1 MPHAE
6 GKAVFRHYNLRSQ
19 IIGLANDVEVVDL
32 LIIVIVPLV
41 TAGSLHDALFL
52 VFLMHK
58 ASNDAKKDVV
68 VFSWLVHFQGVLPSG
83 GAQHVVPKLGS
94 ANISGLDPVVV
105 NLRRVVAKLL
115 HASAP
120 LDDGIAGDGLAM
132 GEGRRLAAQ
141 EKQLIDAV
149 CGRFVENE
157 VADMPAANLERCTA
171 QPRNL
176 PGIDLDEHPPICIS
190 AKTGLGVDQVLHAIV
205 TRPKP
210 ISWLHSPHQT
220 AINSGS
226 HLCYLRAQAPTHD
239 SRQRAKSGLDLLAQI
254 GGVGRHQPPMG
265 AFKQQMSASAH
276 KTAAAAAVDNV
287 LAVNGGSGAG
297 GGGKD
302 RDGGLASGRSCPG
315 GTDLSAIVLGG
326 STHPR
331 PVVDCAP
338 AVS

>member
-1 MPHAE
+1 MIQH
-6 GKAVFRHYNLRSQ
+6 HLCQ
-19 IIGLANDVEVVDL
+19 
-32 LIIVIVPLV
+32 
-41 TAGSLHDALFL
+41 
-52 VFLMHK
+52 
-58 ASNDAKKDVV
+58 
-68 VFSWLVHFQGVLPSG
+68 LPNPT
-83 GAQHVVPKLGS
+83 GAIWS
-94 ANISGLDPVVV
+94 S
-105 NLRRVVAKLL
+105 
-115 HASAP
+115 
-120 LDDGIAGDGLAM
+120 M
-132 GEGRRLAAQ
+132 
-141 EKQLIDAV
+141 
-149 CGRFVENE
+149 
-157 VADMPAANLERCTA
+157 
-171 QPRNL
+171 
-176 PGIDLDEHPPICIS
+176 
-190 AKTGLGVDQVLHAIV
+190 
-205 TRPKP
+205 
-210 ISWLHSPHQT
+210 T

>member
-1 MPHAE
+1 MIQH
-6 GKAVFRHYNLRSQ
+6 HLCQ
-19 IIGLANDVEVVDL
+19 
-32 LIIVIVPLV
+32 
-41 TAGSLHDALFL
+41 
-52 VFLMHK
+52 
-58 ASNDAKKDVV
+58 
-68 VFSWLVHFQGVLPSG
+68 LPNPT
-83 GAQHVVPKLGS
+83 GAIWS
-94 ANISGLDPVVV
+94 S
-105 NLRRVVAKLL
+105 
-115 HASAP
+115 
-120 LDDGIAGDGLAM
+120 M
-132 GEGRRLAAQ
+132 
-141 EKQLIDAV
+141 
-149 CGRFVENE
+149 
-157 VADMPAANLERCTA
+157 
-171 QPRNL
+171 
-176 PGIDLDEHPPICIS
+176 
-190 AKTGLGVDQVLHAIV
+190 
-205 TRPKP
+205 
-210 ISWLHSPHQT
+210 T

-226 HLCYLRAQAPTHD
+226 HLCYLRAQAFTHD